1 MAILFCL
8 FFKQKTAYEMR
19 ISDWSSDVCSSDLV
33 MGQPQYMLIL
43 AGEHTGTIARDGW
56 TKARIREFV
65 FARTQNSHAHLKRTH
80 RMSGELQPG
89 DETRMR
95 PLVESHDDI
104 FVVAAGGRGG
114 AFSAY
119 IPGWG
124 SKRSSRAV
132 TKEEIGRAHV

>member
-80 RMSGELQPG
+80 RSEERRVGKECVS
-89 DETRMR
+89 TC
-95 PLVESHDDI
+95 
-104 FVVAAGGRGG
+104 
-114 AFSAY
+114 
-119 IPGWG
+119 
-124 SKRSSRAV
+124 RSRWSPY
-132 TKEEIGRAHV
+132 H